1 MTKDLAVLVGPDQAW
16 LSTEGFLDAVDAN
29 LKAAMG

>member
-1 MTKDLAVLVGPDQAW
+1 MTKDLAVLIGPDQAW

-29 LKAAMG
+29 LRAATA